1 MKYETPIYFP
11 TLMFGKMSGTVLSR
25 GINFSTLGWE
35 GLNEKIV
42 LQCQTK
48 RNRRQTS
55 VGFDPR
61 PSK

>member
-1 MKYETPIYFP
+1 MKYETHIYFP
-11 TLMFGKMSGTVLSR
+11 AFMFGKMSGTVLSR

-35 GLNEKIV
+35 GLNGKIV
-42 LQCQTK
+42 LQFRMK

-55 VGFDPR
+55 MGFDPR